1 MLALPDVGMHRS
13 IEKNNVK
20 FDILCDW
27 IEGSILFNEDE
38 DEFSVT
44 DVANVLIDE
53 NVCEEQDFAM
63 EIVSN
68 AWSEL
73 ERRLNWLVSGMPFSI
88 SDSRAIRI
96 DSWQET
102 PAHSFCVLLSLAQ
115 CYEKW
120 WERTSGSDY
129 REQGELFELL
139 TQESLENQFL
149 GWQVEHTGWFPNQP
163 TSLPEVVN
171 KVADYLGE
179 TVSNNL
185 DQWIRPQEKDAGLD
199 LLCYRPFSDKRGGFP
214 VYLIQCASGQDW
226 KTKMDKPNIGRWG
239 RFIEFVAPPQKAF
252 SIPFALSDGDF
263 KKLSLDVEGLFLDRY
278 RLLAAA
284 KYQQHWESSILTNRI
299 VRWATPRV
307 DQLPR
312 N

>member
-27 IEGSILFNEDE
+27 IEGSILFDEDE

-102 PAHSFCVLLSLAQ
+102 PAHSFCLLLSLAQ

-120 WERTSGSDY
+120 WERISGSDY

-149 GWQVEHTGWFPNQP
+149 GWQVEHTGWFPDQP

-185 DQWIRPQEKDAGLD
+185 DQWIRPREKDAGLD

-226 KTKMDKPNIGRWG
+226 TSKMDKPNIGRWR

-252 SIPFALSDGDF
+252 AVPFALSDGDF
-263 KKLSLDVEGLFLDRY
+263 KKLSPDVEGLFLDRY

-284 KYQQHWESSILTNRI
+284 RYRQHWVSSSLKDRI
-299 VRWATPRV
+299 INWAIPRV
-307 DQLPR
+307 NQLPR